1 MVGLAKIIKPFFKEK
16 KGNGLLNKMAFAG
29 YESGNRWL
37 SKNLE
42 NVDQY
47 EADELCGFL
56 FTTNG
61 FINLFQLMVKAFD
74 KKDWKVTNSELPIL
88 MIAGQEDPVIQGKD
102 KFEQLKQFLVS
113 VGYKNVS
120 SKLYPTLKH
129 EILNEKENQMIY
141 EDVYAFNPSPIS
153 KELFTLPLSY
163 VDWWFCNEI
172 EGAILFGK
180 NQKQKMADQIA
191 MDPEKIMQQFQK
203 QYPQSHLILTLGKK
217 GSYYCDKKDI
227 LFQPA
232 FEVKAIDTTAAGD
245 TYSGYFLADLA
256 GGKNI
261 SDALKDAS
269 LAASICV
276 TRKGAAPSIPY
287 KKEIENLELNK
298 K

>member
-1 MVGLAKIIKPFFKEK
+1 M
-16 KGNGLLNKMAFAG
+16 
-29 YESGNRWL
+29 
-37 SKNLE
+37 
-42 NVDQY
+42 
-47 EADELCGFL
+47 DELLKDASAGDFML
-56 FTTNG
+56 IQNE
-61 FINLFQLMVKAFD
+61 INC
-74 KKDWKVTNSELPIL
+74 
-88 MIAGQEDPVIQGKD
+88 
-102 KFEQLKQFLVS
+102 
-113 VGYKNVS
+113 
-120 SKLYPTLKH
+120 
-129 EILNEKENQMIY
+129 LNEAMEIAHKKKMYI
-141 EDVYAFNPSPIS
+141 AFNPSPIS

-287 KKEIENLELNK
+287 KKEIENLI
-298 K
+298 